1 MTKVVYKVK
10 GMMCDHCVM
19 HVRKALESLP
29 GVRAEVTLEPAQAV
43 IEFSDKVY
51 ALPELQAAV
60 DCRQR
65 LLIRLEIMFY
75 RIN

>member
-60 DCRQR
+60 ADKAGYYVLQD
-65 LLIRLEIMFY
+65 
-75 RIN
+75 